1 MTSLHDDER
10 KIAAERLL
18 DENIRLNERILESLA
33 ATAKALENTIC
44 NRRVHEDVTRP
55 YYERR
60 AAHR

>member
-10 KIAAERLL
+10 KIAAERIL
-18 DENIRLNERILESLA
+18 DENIKLNIRILESLA
-33 ATAKALENTIC
+33 EAIKALEQTIC

-55 YYERR
+55 YHERR